1 MGTHV
6 ERRNDPVARP
16 EGAPAFEIVAVASSA
31 GGLAALTSVLSG
43 LPQGFPAAVVL
54 VQHLDPR
61 HKTLLADMLGRRT
74 ELRVKMAE
82 EGDHLTGGSVFI
94 APPNYHLLVNPD
106 GSLSLSQ
113 SELIH
118 FLRPSAD
125 VLFESVAAS
134 FPARAIAVVRSGTG
148 SDGARGVQAIKKTGG
163 TVIAQDEDTSEFFGM
178 PSAAIGTGSVDIVL
192 PLALIP
198 SALVGLVQ
206 PPPAGPPASP
216 PSGKGAS

>member
-6 ERRNDPVARP
+6 ERANDPVVRP
-16 EGAPAFEIVAVASSA
+16 VDAPPFELVAIASSA

-43 LPQGFPAAVVL
+43 LPGAFPAAVVL

-61 HKTLLADMLGRRT
+61 HRTLLADMLGRRT

-82 EGDHLTGGSVFI
+82 EGDHLRGGCVYI
-94 APPNYHLLVNPD
+94 APPNYHLVVNA
-106 GSLSLSQ
+106 GGTLSLSQ

-125 VLFESVAAS
+125 ILFESVAAS
-134 FPARAIAVVRSGTG
+134 FGGRAIGVVLSGTG
-148 SDGARGVQAIKKTGG
+148 SDGARGVQAIKKAGG

-178 PSAAIGTGSVDIVL
+178 PSASIATGTVDIVL
-192 PLALIP
+192 PLALIS
-198 SALVGLVQ
+198 SALVRLLQ
-206 PPPAGPPASP
+206 PPPAAE
-216 PSGKGAS
+216 GAS

>member
-6 ERRNDPVARP
+6 ERANDPVVRP
-16 EGAPAFEIVAVASSA
+16 VGAPPFELVTIASSA

-43 LPQGFPAAVVL
+43 LPGAFPAAVVL

-82 EGDHLTGGSVFI
+82 EGDHLRGGCVYI
-94 APPNYHLLVNPD
+94 APPNYHLVVNA
-106 GSLSLSQ
+106 GGTLSLSQ

-125 VLFESVAAS
+125 ILFESVAAR
-134 FPARAIAVVRSGTG
+134 FAARAIAVVLSGTG
-148 SDGARGVQAIKKTGG
+148 SDGARGVQAIKKAGG

-178 PSAAIGTGSVDIVL
+178 PSASIATGTVDIVL
-192 PLALIP
+192 PLALIS
-198 SALVGLVQ
+198 SALVRLLQ
-206 PPPAGPPASP
+206 PPPETVPQ
-216 PSGKGAS
+216 

>member
-6 ERRNDPVARP
+6 ERGNDPVARS
-16 EGAPAFEIVAVASSA
+16 EGAPPFEIVAVASSA

-43 LPQGFPAAVVL
+43 LPEAFPAAVVL

-82 EGDHLTGGSVFI
+82 EGDHLTGGCVYI
-94 APPNYHLLVNPD
+94 APPNYHLVVNA
-106 GSLSLSQ
+106 GGTLSLSQ

-125 VLFESVAAS
+125 ILFASVAAS
-134 FPARAIAVVRSGTG
+134 FAARAIAVVLSGTG
-148 SDGARGVQAIKKTGG
+148 SDGARGVQAIKKAGG

-178 PSAAIGTGSVDIVL
+178 PSASIATGTVDIVL
-192 PLALIP
+192 PLALIS
-198 SALVGLVQ
+198 SALVRLLQ
-206 PPPAGPPASP
+206 PPPAT
-216 PSGKGAS
+216 PSAAEEAL

>member
-6 ERRNDPVARP
+6 ERANDPVVRP
-16 EGAPAFEIVAVASSA
+16 VGAPPFELVAIASSA

-43 LPQGFPAAVVL
+43 LPGAFPAAVVL

-82 EGDHLTGGSVFI
+82 EGDHLTGGCVYI
-94 APPNYHLLVNPD
+94 APPNYHLVVNA
-106 GSLSLSQ
+106 GGTLSLSQ

-125 VLFESVAAS
+125 ILFESVAAR
-134 FPARAIAVVRSGTG
+134 FAARAIAVVLSGTG
-148 SDGARGVQAIKKTGG
+148 SDGARGVQAIKKAGG
-163 TVIAQDEDTSEFFGM
+163 TVIAQDKDTSEFFGM
-178 PSAAIGTGSVDIVL
+178 PSATIATGTVDIVL
-192 PLALIP
+192 PLALIS
-198 SALVGLVQ
+198 SALVRLLQ
-206 PPPAGPPASP
+206 PPPAT
-216 PSGKGAS
+216 PSAAEEAL